1 VLEEAA
7 KMWKKESTGVI
18 VEGESAVLKNI
29 LKSLEGCMLG
39 GKVQTGKTGLSRQ
52 GSFAF
57 GDGMGGLGEGE
68 RPRPGL
74 QSHESFGM
82 SGLEVQDGGE
92 EEEENKLKDPR
103 EWIKVVSAFEQP
115 RLVYNVQKKNFD
127 RCVSSNRKG

>member
-1 VLEEAA
+1 
-7 KMWKKESTGVI
+7 MWKKESTIVI
-18 VEGESAVLKNI
+18 VDGDSPVLKNI
-29 LKSLEGCMLG
+29 LKSLESCMVG

-57 GDGMGGLGEGE
+57 TDSGAIIDVDTGAN
-68 RPRPGL
+68 RPGL

-82 SGLEVQDGGE
+82 SGLEVQDE

-115 RLVYNVQKKNFD
+115 RLTYNVQKKNFD
-127 RCVSSNRKG
+127 K